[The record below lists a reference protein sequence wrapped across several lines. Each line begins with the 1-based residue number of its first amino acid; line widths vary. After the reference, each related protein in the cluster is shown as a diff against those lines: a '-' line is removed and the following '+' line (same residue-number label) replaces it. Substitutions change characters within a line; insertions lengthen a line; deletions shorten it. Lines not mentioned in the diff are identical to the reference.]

1 MIVQLA
7 VGFAAFAIILFLY
20 TMFGQYVRRQWMEG
34 FHNGDNVPQS
44 AFVPKVTPG
53 AAEEASHLSPGAAF
67 DTSTETIVENAK
79 LKAMPLQQARANWGE
94 MTSEKCYRSD
104 IGESLRKTR
113 NYLQRT
119 NNYQHSHPDS
129 CSAPNHEFVGTF
141 YTPFDGVGRTPD
153 SGGDYPPSTQYCML

>member
-7 VGFAAFAIILFLY
+7 VGFMTFAIILFLY
-20 TMFGQYVRRQWMEG
+20 TMFGQYVRRQWIEG

-53 AAEEASHLSPGAAF
+53 AADEASCLSPGSAF

-79 LKAMPLQQARANWGE
+79 LKAMPLLQARANWGE

-119 NNYQHSHPDS
+119 NNYQRSHPDS